1 MKQCGLYPRIYSML
15 YGLTDKELQYIVS
28 LLSENTKIHKAVLYG
43 SRAKGNFK
51 PFSDVD
57 IALFGD
63 ELSQKDVKELLV
75 EINDSNFPYQVDLV
89 VYKSIKN
96 QDLIDHINRVGI
108 SLI

>member
-1 MKQCGLYPRIYSML
+1 M
-15 YGLTDKELQYIVS
+15 YGLTDKELQYVVS
-28 LLSENTKIHKAVLYG
+28 LLRINPRINQAVLYG

>member
-1 MKQCGLYPRIYSML
+1 M
-15 YGLTDKELQYIVS
+15 YGLTDKELQYIVA
-28 LLSENTKIHKAVLYG
+28 LLRKNTKINQAVLYG

-51 PFSDVD
+51 PFSDID

-63 ELSQKDVKELLV
+63 KLSQKDVKELLV

-89 VYKSIKN
+89 VYRSIKN

-108 SLI
+108 SLM

>member
-1 MKQCGLYPRIYSML
+1 M
-15 YGLTDKELQYIVS
+15 YGLTDKELQYIVAS
-28 LLSENTKIHKAVLYG
+28 LRKNTKINQAVLYG

-57 IALFGD
+57 IALFGE
-63 ELSQKDVKELLV
+63 ELSQKDVKALLV

-108 SLI
+108 SLM

>member
-1 MKQCGLYPRIYSML
+1 ML

-28 LLSENTKIHKAVLYG
+28 LLSENSKINKAVLYG

-57 IALFGD
+57 IALFGE

-89 VYKSIKN
+89 VWHYT
-96 QDLIDHINRVGI
+96 
-108 SLI
+108 